1 VTSEV
6 ITARPGRDPDPG
18 PFPGVPDWLRI
29 QTLQWLINVLK
40 PGARDEATDTINRIM
55 ARLRIPPE
63 PWPKLP
69 APFGPQSSIGSTRTE
84 SGSRRHSRRD
94 SGARL

>member
-18 PFPGVPDWLRI
+18 PFPGVPDCLRI

-40 PGARDEATDTINRIM
+40 PGARDEATE
-55 ARLRIPPE
+55 ARL
-63 PWPKLP
+63 
-69 APFGPQSSIGSTRTE
+69 
-84 SGSRRHSRRD
+84 
-94 SGARL
+94 